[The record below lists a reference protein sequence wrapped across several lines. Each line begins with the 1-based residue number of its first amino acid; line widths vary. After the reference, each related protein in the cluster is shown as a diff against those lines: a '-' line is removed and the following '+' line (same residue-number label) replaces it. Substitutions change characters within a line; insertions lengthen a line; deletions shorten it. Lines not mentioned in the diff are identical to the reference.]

1 MAGTVSPS
9 VKTGVAL
16 RRRAGRRRLRLDP
29 ARLLPPVVSVLAVL
43 ALFELLPRVGIV
55 SARQLPPSSEILD
68 TFVSQLSNSAFWG
81 DVWQTLQGWALALA
95 IAVAIAVPLGVL
107 LGSSALLYRSL
118 RFVIEFL
125 RPIPSVALIPL
136 VVLLYGTG
144 LTSKVFLAAF
154 GATWP
159 LLIQVIY
166 GVQDVDPVATD
177 TGRMFGMNRF
187 QRALRITL
195 PSTLPYAAT
204 GLRIAATTALLL
216 CVTGELVIGAPGL
229 GHAIDLA
236 RTSAAT
242 TLMYAM
248 ILTTGL
254 VGIAINV
261 LFRRIER
268 RALRWHPSQ
277 REVAA

>member
-1 MAGTVSPS
+1 MASSVHPS
-9 VKTGVAL
+9 VQAAAPP
-16 RRRAGRRRLRLDP
+16 RRRARGRRPRLQL
-29 ARLLPPVVSVLAVL
+29 ARILPPVFSVLAVL

-55 SARQLPPSSEILD
+55 SDQHLPPSSEILD
-68 TFVSQLSNSAFWG
+68 TFVSQLSTQPFWQ
-81 DVWQTLQGWALALA
+81 DVWSTLQGWALGLGIA
-95 IAVAIAVPLGVL
+95 IAIAVPLGL
-107 LGSSALLYRSL
+107 ALGSTPLLYRAL

-177 TGRMFGMNRF
+177 TGRAFGLSRW
-187 QRALRITL
+187 QRMRRITL
-195 PSTLPYAAT
+195 PSMLPYAAT
-204 GLRIAATTALLL
+204 GLRIAATTSLLL
-216 CVTGELVIGAPGL
+216 TVTGELVIGAPGL
-229 GHAIDLA
+229 GHSIDLA

-242 TLMYAM
+242 TLMYAL
-248 ILTTGL
+248 IFTTGL
-254 VGIAINV
+254 LGIAINWV
-261 LFRRIER
+261 FRRTER

-277 REVAA
+277 REVAS

>member
-1 MAGTVSPS
+1 MTPS
-9 VKTGVAL
+9 IEAGVAP
-16 RRRAGRRRLRLDP
+16 RRRAGGRRPRLDA
-29 ARLLPPVVSVLAVL
+29 ARILPPIVSVLAVL

-55 SARQLPPSSEILD
+55 SARQLPPSSEIVD
-68 TFVSQLSNSAFWG
+68 TFISQLSTEAFWR
-81 DVWQTLQGWALALA
+81 DIWSTLQGWALGLGIA
-95 IAVAIAVPLGVL
+95 IAIAVPLGL
-107 LGSSALLYRSL
+107 ALGSTPLLHRAL

-177 TGRMFGMNRF
+177 TGRMFGLGRF
-187 QRALRITL
+187 QRMRRITL
-195 PSTLPYAAT
+195 PSLLPYAAT
-204 GLRIAATTALLL
+204 GLRIAATTSLLL
-216 CVTGELVIGAPGL
+216 TVTGELVIGAPGL
-229 GHAIDLA
+229 GHSIDLA

-242 TLMYAM
+242 TLMYAL
-248 ILTTGL
+248 ILATGL
-254 VGIAINV
+254 VGIVINSA
-261 LFRRIER
+261 FRRMER
-268 RALRWHPSQ
+268 RTLRWHPSQ